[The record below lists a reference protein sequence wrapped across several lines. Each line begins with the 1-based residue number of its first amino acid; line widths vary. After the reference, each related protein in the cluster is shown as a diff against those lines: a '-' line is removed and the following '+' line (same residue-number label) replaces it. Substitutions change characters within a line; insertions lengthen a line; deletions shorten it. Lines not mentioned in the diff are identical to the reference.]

1 MVTASSNL
9 GRKYDIKNKKIN
21 YLDID
26 GIDIVAIRVNYS
38 QKMRYIDRIKS
49 FLNFMLYSSSYL
61 LKKNNYDL
69 VFATST
75 PLTIAIPGLIA
86 KYTNKIPFIFE
97 VRDLWPE
104 YPENFGILKNRVL
117 VKLLEKFCQ
126 FVYNKAQHIVAIS
139 SSMAKR
145 IERKYGISANKLSVI
160 PIGSLNELNKYLDH
174 KKTDEYMDQFNLRE
188 KFIVGYAGTI
198 GYTNNMDSI
207 INLADAL
214 KDYDDIS
221 FVIAGDG
228 KEKERIEHTIKMR
241 NLSNIKLIGK
251 FNQKEIVNI
260 IQMFDAAYISE
271 MPINEEGK
279 KVINAED
286 TLSNKFFDYIMV
298 GKPVLINVEG
308 EITKLMKEY
317 DFGFYINDKDEK
329 NIRDII
335 LKLKKDKNL
344 RLDMGK
350 NALNVADI
358 FDRNKMALEVEKLF
372 LRFEE
377 VNQQGIL
384 EMKKNTGTN

>member
-9 GRKYDIKNKKIN
+9 GRKYNLKNKKIN
-21 YLDID
+21 YLHID
-26 GIDIVAIRVNYS
+26 GIDIVAIRVDYS
-38 QKMRYIDRIKS
+38 QKMRYFDRIKS
-49 FLNFMLYSSSYL
+49 FLSFMVYSSSYL

-86 KYTNKIPFIFE
+86 KYRNKIPFVFE

-104 YPENFGILKNRVL
+104 YPENFGILKNRIL

-126 FVYNKAQHIVAIS
+126 FVYNKAHHIVAIS
-139 SSMAKR
+139 NSMAKR
-145 IERKYGISANKLSVI
+145 IEIKYGIPANKLSVI
-160 PIGSLNELNKYLDH
+160 PIGSLNELNKYLDQ
-174 KKTDEYMDQFNLRE
+174 KKIDEYMDQFNLRE
-188 KFIVGYAGTI
+188 KFIVGYSGTI

-214 KDYDDIS
+214 KVYDDIS

-228 KEKERIEHTIKMR
+228 KEKERIEHKIKMS

-260 IQMFDAAYISE
+260 IQMFDVAYISE

-286 TLSNKFFDYIMV
+286 TLSNKFFDYVMV
-298 GKPVLINVEG
+298 GKPVIINVEG

-335 LKLKKDKNL
+335 LKLKNDKNL
-344 RLDMGK
+344 RLAMGK
-350 NALNVADI
+350 NALNVADV

-372 LRFEE
+372 LRFKE
-377 VNQQGIL
+377 VN
-384 EMKKNTGTN
+384 